1 MHLCFT
7 TKTKINVHYL
17 ITYLLLNLIELHMQL
32 GDVKISDVELLVPQG
47 FWKGKESNL
56 YFKLRPGKFY

>member
-1 MHLCFT
+1 MFYNKNKNQCS
-7 TKTKINVHYL
+7 
-17 ITYLLLNLIELHMQL
+17 LLNHISTAQLIELHKQL